1 LIKVL
6 FTGGGGAGN
15 EALWRLLNNRY
26 ELHFADADIS
36 NISPV
41 IPENRRHQIPFA
53 NDIYFISQIGL
64 LCQRFKID
72 LLVPGVDEELLVL
85 AQKIDMFIP
94 TQLLLPD
101 ASYVEMML
109 DKLTMIWTLQSAE
122 LKTPIT
128 YLLKDF
134 PFNKMTFPLIT
145 KPRQG
150 RGSRGIKIVNCKDD
164 LFYLMDGNSSNM
176 ILQQKIEGTEYTVQ
190 MIADS
195 QANLKAIVPVKVDI
209 KKGITIRAETDNN
222 SQVIEACKKIHKAIP
237 VKGCY
242 NIQLI
247 LTKDGE
253 VYPFEINPRI
263 STTFCMTIAAGI
275 DPIDI
280 FMDGTT
286 PNKNLHFN
294 KIKLQRHWTNYF
306 TECL

>member
-26 ELHFADADIS
+26 ELHFADADRN
-36 NISPV
+36 NINTI
-41 IPENRRHQIPFA
+41 IPENRRHNIPLA
-53 NDIYFISQIGL
+53 NDEDFIFQINTLCKIYD
-64 LCQRFKID
+64 ID
-72 LLVPGVDEELLVL
+72 LIVPGVDEELILL
-85 AQKIDMFIP
+85 AKYCRANNVEI
-94 TQLLLPD
+94 LLPD
-101 ASYVEMML
+101 IDYIETML
-109 DKLTMIWTLQSAE
+109 DKYIMNQVLADKGINVPLTG
-122 LKTPIT
+122 
-128 YLLKDF
+128 LLSQGLNWEC
-134 PFNKMTFPLIT
+134 PCIV
-145 KPRQG
+145 KPRNG
-150 RGSRGIKIVNCKDD
+150 RGARGFRIINECGELVKLWEDTEHTENIV
-164 LFYLMDGNSSNM
+164 
-176 ILQQKIEGTEYTVQ
+176 IQQKIEGTEYTVQ

-195 QANLKAIVPVKVDI
+195 YGSLKAIVPVKIDI

-222 SQVIEACKKIHKAIP
+222 PQVIEACKKIHEAIP
-237 VKGCY
+237 TKGCY

-263 STTFCMTIAAGI
+263 STTFCMTVAAGI

-280 FMDGTT
+280 FLNGNDSKKLL
-286 PNKNLHFN
+286 PFN